1 MHVEFGEWALSGYHE
16 VMPWSSVIIYNELY
30 SFMMVGV
37 TT

>member
-1 MHVEFGEWALSGYHE
+1 MHVEFGERALSRSDE